1 MNFYQEIETTVEV
14 GRFCTKLAASI
25 ERSLKA
31 LEFMVVYHRT
41 KGKDLTGFIES
52 YTARLA
58 LDSEWVSTWV
68 DIWCKYAV
76 EKNGFSKIVRECTKI
91 NKARAK
97 AEKKRAKEQARAE
110 AKQAKAKAPKVK
122 AKARTPVVKP
132 AVPALPRP
140 SNSMVEL

>member
-1 MNFYQEIETTVEV
+1 MNFYQEIETTIVDV
-14 GRFCTKLAASI
+14 GRFCTKLTASI

-41 KGKDLTGFIES
+41 KGKDLSKFIES

-68 DIWCKYAV
+68 DIWCKYAT

-91 NKARAK
+91 I
-97 AEKKRAKEQARAE
+97 
-110 AKQAKAKAPKVK
+110 
-122 AKARTPVVKP
+122 
-132 AVPALPRP
+132 
-140 SNSMVEL
+140 